1 MITKI
6 IFKANILYWL
16 NTNKNQMKWNLY
28 LLLHGGLLPFIY
40 LCYSS
45 CYTSVGFQS
54 LHGRKKSFTSTCT
67 YKYSQVHTL
76 ILLKFLKL
84 ILISVDEMLPGYQLV
99 PFNHYASHKF
109 ISGKVTSL
117 KLSKV
122 PKP

>member
-1 MITKI
+1 MEE
-6 IFKANILYWL
+6 N
-16 NTNKNQMKWNLY
+16 N
-28 LLLHGGLLPFIY
+28 
-40 LCYSS
+40 
-45 CYTSVGFQS
+45 
-54 LHGRKKSFTSTCT
+54 R
-67 YKYSQVHTL
+67 SQVHVVTGNVLRILRHTL

-84 ILISVDEMLPGYQLV
+84 ILISVDEMLPGCQLV